1 MAKRG
6 KVLRDPLGGPGLLIA
21 EGRQYPFV
29 ADGIWK
35 SDDPPRPGHVV
46 DIEFDAQG
54 KIAGITVIPAS
65 QLARE
70 QEGVMIGAEKRRT
83 VTLAL
88 ALSAQSEVAQFIAAS
103 VLVLSWFF
111 LTAISVAVPFTGTLE
126 VTFWQLLRS
135 LGAGAFGLLAL
146 IAITGPFI
154 RYFWKDRLAALGG
167 LLPLSLVM
175 LTGILLVSD
184 SGSFFAHGGNRLY
197 QQLPKQTRE
206 ELVSA
211 ISLGLGTYVSIGISV
226 YFAVLSV
233 KQFRESKQNEKKEI
247 GHLQRAAA

>member
-1 MAKRG
+1 M
-6 KVLRDPLGGPGLLIA
+6 
-21 EGRQYPFV
+21 
-29 ADGIWK
+29 
-35 SDDPPRPGHVV
+35 